1 MNYQKMLK
9 KSLLPSLISALIL
22 PVCAFSAYGATSIEE
37 VVVTA
42 RKRQESIQDV
52 PVAVSA
58 LTPGQLERGSI
69 TSSN

>member
-1 MNYQKMLK
+1 MNYRNIFN

-22 PVCAFSAYGATSIEE
+22 PVCAVSAYGATAIEE
-37 VVVTA
+37 IVVTA

-58 LTPGQLERGSI
+58 ITPG
-69 TSSN
+69 